1 MTKTKICIHCGRDF
15 ILNAFNKHRQKY
27 CSDMECQR
35 ARKRENMRQSR
46 ARKFSSMTESER
58 TAFRRDECLR
68 INRIRQNQGAS
79 KKVSANLPPSSRPP
93 PISLTEL
100 RMEVK
105 FLSQTVLGLTAQLSG
120 LDDITDV
127 SAQVTKYAK
136 KGNLIQTSSG

>member
-1 MTKTKICIHCGRDF
+1 MAKSKICIHCGRDF
-15 ILNAFNKHRQKY
+15 ILNPFNKHRQKY

-58 TAFRRDECLR
+58 TAFRRDERLR

-100 RMEVK
+100 MKEVK
-105 FLSQTVLGLTAQLSG
+105 FLHQAFFGITAQLSG

-136 KGNLIQTSSG
+136 KGNLVQTSSG